1 MKNLIYIKYRDIQQN
16 SNLFIEIML
25 IQKIGDSPQIL
36 NRNTSAKRKTEKYLH
51 DYNKNCKCFIKIS
64 KLYRSNFL
72 HSRVFAN
79 QSCNSSFE

>member
-36 NRNTSAKRKTEKYLH
+36 YRNTSNAKL
-51 DYNKNCKCFIKIS
+51 KNTYMIKI
-64 KLYRSNFL
+64 KIVNVL
-72 HSRVFAN
+72 
-79 QSCNSSFE
+79 

>member
-36 NRNTSAKRKTEKYLH
+36 YRNTKRKTEKYLH
-51 DYNKNCKCFIKIS
+51 D
-64 KLYRSNFL
+64 
-72 HSRVFAN
+72 
-79 QSCNSSFE
+79 